1 MNLED
6 EKKKL
11 LDYLAARK
19 MGGALATPVDSPAIS
34 KQTKIKSSVVARALT
49 ELRNEGKVTY
59 SRSDGWRLR

>member
-1 MNLED
+1 MNMEE

-49 ELRNEGKVTY
+49 ELRNEGLVTY
-59 SRSDGWRLR
+59 SRTDGWRLR